1 MEALSQSYPIAP
13 TQLPDAS
20 NLHVLALINPT
31 SSRNKLASKQFAA
44 MMELGY
50 AGRNDYMFT
59 EKSSR
64 GTAYSLYDKLT
75 CGSSSYN
82 VVVALTGDGSSS
94 KAAAAIL
101 SSNDIGVR
109 VTPIVFGDCGGEND
123 GHHMTQKTGRHEDY
137 IRDLPCQPVIAVPPM
152 EIIIERELQ
161 KDQHLTALFHAG
173 VGQSGRLSHFI
184 NQPGHRTNKLVGTR
198 FGQRI
203 AEHVTGLRSFT
214 TTTRFYGERSDSA
227 SPRKTAEWLLI
238 NGSRM
243 AGYNLFPGNLTEPN
257 FYEIVARSRTELAR
271 FAISLALDNNNPMAA
286 VTSASLY
293 VAPADYEQ
301 PLYMHVDGEEVII
314 AHPRSPKSDA
324 MTRITVSTASK
335 RLYVAAPALASNAR
349 PKLQRLA

>member
-1 MEALSQSYPIAP
+1 MEALSQSYPLAP
-13 TQLPDAS
+13 TQLPGAS

-31 SSRNKLASKQFAA
+31 SSRNKLASKQFDA
-44 MMELGY
+44 MVNLGY
-50 AGRNDYMFT
+50 ASQDDYLL
-59 EKSSR
+59 
-64 GTAYSLYDKLT
+64 TAKNYGETADSLYDKLT
-75 CGSSSYN
+75 CGSASYN
-82 VVVALTGDGSSS
+82 VVVSLTGDGGSS

-101 SSNDIGVR
+101 SSNDPRIHL
-109 VTPIVFGDCGGEND
+109 TPIVFGNCGGEND
-123 GHHMTQKTGRHEDY
+123 GHNMTQKTGRHEDY

-161 KDQHLTALFHAG
+161 KDQHLTALFYAG
-173 VGQSGRLSHFI
+173 VGQSGRLSHFM
-184 NQPGHRTNKLVGTR
+184 NQPGHRNNKLVGTR

-203 AEHVTGLRSFT
+203 AEHITGLRSFA

-243 AGYNLFPGNLTEPN
+243 AGCNIFPGNLTEPN

-271 FAISLALDNNNPMAA
+271 FAISLALDNNNPMTE
-286 VTSASLY
+286 VTSSSLY

-314 AHPRSPKSDA
+314 AHPRSPKSEA
-324 MTRITVSTASK
+324 MTRITVSTAPK
-335 RLYVAAPALASNAR
+335 RLYVAAPALASNAT
-349 PKLQRLA
+349 PKLQRLT